1 MFTISGISSSLISSA
16 LYNSQETSSSDEGN
30 TSAQVSDLSASDI
43 VTLSSES
50 MELLEDLINSSGYGS
65 SLSVSSSNSLDL
77 LNALYSSTEDDA
89 ESSDTSSGSL
99 DLLNVLLNSTVD
111 SSDSL
116 TGSIYD
122 ILISAQNEKL
132 IKNNPELVN
141 MILSTEETDSTD
153 SSSAILSASDD
164 INLVTM
170 SANEILN
177 IIERYKE
184 YSSSTEETESSSL
197 IDETV

>member
-1 MFTISGISSSLISSA
+1 MFTISGISNSYISQA
-16 LYNSQETSSSDEGN
+16 LYNSQDNSITNVGD

-50 MELLEDLINSSGYGS
+50 MKLLEDLINSTGEGS
-65 SLSVSSSNSLDL
+65 SLSVSSSNSPDL
-77 LNALYSSTEDDA
+77 LNALYNSTEDEA
-89 ESSDTSSGSL
+89 GSSDASSGSL

-111 SSDSL
+111 SSDYS
-116 TGSIYD
+116 TGSLYD
-122 ILISAQNEKL
+122 VLISAQNEKL

-141 MILSTEETDSTD
+141 MILSAEETDSTG
-153 SSSAILSASDD
+153 SSSDVLSTSDD
-164 INLVTM
+164 INLVTI

-177 IIERYKE
+177 IIEKYKE
-184 YSSSTEETESSSL
+184 YSSSTEETGSSSL